1 MNVFKKVVLWLSERL
16 NWIAA
21 FGIVVLMVLTSA
33 DVFLRY
39 LFRSPIRGTYEIS
52 GLIALVVISFA
63 LAETQMKRAHISVD
77 FIALML
83 PKRLRA
89 ILSSAVYLV
98 SLGLTILFAWRCAAY
113 AQSLWQIGET
123 SQTEKIPFAP
133 FVLVMSVGF
142 AVLCLVLL
150 IDFVRSLMEVTEK

>member
-83 PKRLRA
+83 PIRLRA

-150 IDFVRSLMEVTEK
+150 IDFVKALMEVTEK

>member
-1 MNVFKKVVLWLSERL
+1 MTIFKKLVQWLSEKL

-21 FGIVVLMVLTSA
+21 FGIVVLMVLTCA

-39 LFRSPIRGTYEIS
+39 FFRSPVRGTYEIS

-83 PKRLRA
+83 PRRLRA
-89 ILSSAVYLV
+89 VLRCMVYLV
-98 SLGLTILFAWRCAAY
+98 SLGLTVLFAWRSAAY

-133 FVLVMSVGF
+133 FVLVMSAGF

-150 IDFVRSLMEVTEK
+150 VEFFKSLMEATEK